1 MIDLIPAID
10 IIGGECV
17 RLTKGDYSQKKV
29 YNANPVAVAQE
40 FAGMGFKRLH
50 MVDLDGAKSKHVVNA
65 DVLHAVAHTTNL
77 RVDFGGGIKT
87 QEDMDRVFDNGAKM
101 ATVGSISYTAPSTF
115 EDWIKRYGPNRII
128 LGADVRNKNIAING
142 WLNNTDCD
150 VFQFIDHYQQ
160 KGITKVLCT
169 DISKDGALG
178 GTSIDLY
185 KQLMQR
191 FPDLYLIASGGVSSA
206 EDIISLDEAGI
217 PAVVFG
223 KAYYEGLIDIN
234 KIRHLLYGIG

>member
-65 DVLHAVAHTTNL
+65 DVLHAVAHTPNL
-77 RVDFGGGIKT
+77 CVDFGGGIKT
-87 QEDMDRVFDNGAKM
+87 QEDMDKVFDNGAKM
-101 ATVGSISYTAPSTF
+101 ATVGSISYTDPSTF

-150 VFQFIDHYQQ
+150 VFQFIDHYRQ

>member
-1 MIDLIPAID
+1 M
-10 IIGGECV
+10 
-17 RLTKGDYSQKKV
+17 
-29 YNANPVAVAQE
+29 
-40 FAGMGFKRLH
+40 
-50 MVDLDGAKSKHVVNA
+50 
-65 DVLHAVAHTTNL
+65 
-77 RVDFGGGIKT
+77 
-87 QEDMDRVFDNGAKM
+87 
-101 ATVGSISYTAPSTF
+101 
-115 EDWIKRYGPNRII
+115 
-128 LGADVRNKNIAING
+128 
-142 WLNNTDCD
+142 
-150 VFQFIDHYQQ
+150 
-160 KGITKVLCT
+160 LCT

>member
-10 IIGGECV
+10 IINGECV

-29 YNANPVAVAQE
+29 YNANPAVIAQE
-40 FAGMGFKRLH
+40 FASMGFKRLH

-65 DVLHAVAHTTNL
+65 DVLRAVSQATSL
-77 RVDFGGGIKT
+77 SIDFGGGIKT
-87 QEDMDRVFDNGAKM
+87 QEDMDKVFDNGAKM
-101 ATVGSISYTAPSTF
+101 ATVGSISYTDPQTF
-115 EDWIKRYGPNRII
+115 EAWIKRYGPDRII
-128 LGADVRNKNIAING
+128 LGADVRDKNIAING
-142 WLNNTDCD
+142 WIDNTNCD
-150 VFQFIDHYQQ
+150 VFGFIDHYRK
-160 KGITKVLCT
+160 KGISKVLCT
-169 DISKDGALG
+169 DIAKDGALG
-178 GTSIDLY
+178 GTSIELY
-185 KQLMQR
+185 KQLMER

-206 EDIISLDEAGI
+206 DDILSLDQVGI

>member
-1 MIDLIPAID
+1 MI
-10 IIGGECV
+10 V
-17 RLTKGDYSQKKV
+17 
-29 YNANPVAVAQE
+29 
-40 FAGMGFKRLH
+40 
-50 MVDLDGAKSKHVVNA
+50 

-77 RVDFGGGIKT
+77 CVDFGGSIKT
-87 QEDMDRVFDNGAKM
+87 QVDIDRVFDNGAKM
-101 ATVGSISYTAPSTF
+101 ATVGSISYNAPSTF
-115 EDWIKRYGPNRII
+115 EDWIKRYGHNRII
-128 LGADVRNKNIAING
+128 LGADVRNKNSAING

-150 VFQFIDHYQQ
+150 VFQFIDHYRQM
-160 KGITKVLCT
+160 GITKVLCT

-206 EDIISLDEAGI
+206 EDIISLEAAGI

-234 KIRHLLYGIG
+234 KIRQWLYGIG

>member
-50 MVDLDGAKSKHVVNA
+50 MVDLDGAKSKHIVNA
-65 DVLHAVAHTTNL
+65 DVLHAVAHKTNL
-77 RVDFGGGIKT
+77 CVDFGGGIKT

-150 VFQFIDHYQQ
+150 VFQFIDHYRQM
-160 KGITKVLCT
+160 GITKVLCT